1 MQPFRVI
8 VCGSV
13 TLPSS
18 CKGRISSAV
27 QVAKFEGRVTG
38 LYTIWGG
45 GWESCRIWAVDSQQ
59 GSPVDTRQHTSV
71 EYNCLGNLVG
81 GS

>member
-45 GWESCRIWAVDSQQ
+45 GMGI
-59 GSPVDTRQHTSV
+59 
-71 EYNCLGNLVG
+71 L
-81 GS
+81 